1 MRSVL
6 IIAAKANMIQ
16 QFNLRNIELLISMGF
31 KVHVGSNFEEF
42 GSMDKQTRDDLLAWL
57 ASRNVEVHQL
67 PFGRQTGSIQSNY
80 QTIKA
85 IRMIV
90 SDGQEWA
97 FLHVHSPI
105 GAALG
110 RIAVFLKR
118 IPVIYT
124 AHGFHFFKGGPK
136 KNWLFFPIEWILGL
150 MTRELIVI
158 NQNDLKIAKV
168 LPIRNVTYL
177 PSIGADV
184 EIALEQ
190 LPELIERDRYTIR
203 KELGFTMDD
212 FIMLNVGELN
222 DNKNQMLGLRAL
234 KVLNSNDIKFVIAGV
249 GGNSQ
254 EYLDFANSEEIAS
267 RVKLLGYRSDLTKLY
282 HAVDVLFFP
291 SIREGFGMGAF
302 DALINGVYV
311 IGSQNTGVADYI
323 IDASLGRLIDPR
335 SLDEAVS
342 TIEEVYN
349 SRLKPDLKRNKQ
361 FLLQFDKKNV
371 DSIMKSVYMKYR

>member
-1 MRSVL
+1 MRNVL

-136 KNWLFFPIEWILGL
+136 KIGCFF
-150 MTRELIVI
+150 
-158 NQNDLKIAKV
+158 
-168 LPIRNVTYL
+168 
-177 PSIGADV
+177 
-184 EIALEQ
+184 Q
-190 LPELIERDRYTIR
+190 LN
-203 KELGFTMDD
+203 GF
-212 FIMLNVGELN
+212 
-222 DNKNQMLGLRAL
+222 
-234 KVLNSNDIKFVIAGV
+234 
-249 GGNSQ
+249 
-254 EYLDFANSEEIAS
+254 
-267 RVKLLGYRSDLTKLY
+267 
-282 HAVDVLFFP
+282 
-291 SIREGFGMGAF
+291 
-302 DALINGVYV
+302 
-311 IGSQNTGVADYI
+311 
-323 IDASLGRLIDPR
+323 
-335 SLDEAVS
+335 
-342 TIEEVYN
+342 
-349 SRLKPDLKRNKQ
+349 
-361 FLLQFDKKNV
+361 
-371 DSIMKSVYMKYR
+371 